1 MKKASKQDK
10 SVNFVQTVGT
20 NDCFSTEP
28 VISICF
34 FGGGQGG
41 KRGMALYV
49 LRVGVW
55 GGWGGEEGWDFS
67 VNGRGLCNDYL

>member
-1 MKKASKQDK
+1 MCKLNEDGKQTR

-34 FGGGQGG
+34 FGGVGG
-41 KRGMALYV
+41 SEALYGARV
-49 LRVGVW
+49 DRVGP
-55 GGWGGEEGWDFS
+55 G
-67 VNGRGLCNDYL
+67 